1 MLKQNNK
8 KNMAYS
14 NRLNRPSGDISIPS
28 ASPMGFCS
36 PHTTKN
42 QNQSKIVDVNGSIV
56 DFANITVKLKDS
68 AMANMNGTQSTFDK
82 NAIMDLARTMTTEFQ
97 KSTETSLDTDK
108 HTNRRSKRSKMSE
121 ISVQVTP

>member
-1 MLKQNNK
+1 
-8 KNMAYS
+8 
-14 NRLNRPSGDISIPS
+14 
-28 ASPMGFCS
+28 
-36 PHTTKN
+36 
-42 QNQSKIVDVNGSIV
+42 
-56 DFANITVKLKDS
+56 
-68 AMANMNGTQSTFDK
+68 MANMNGTQSTFDK